1 MFTADPGITELN
13 ILERGVFK
21 VLFSMDIHQV
31 ATPDTSVEDAR
42 CFILLFREGSRFT
55 AHAVLSTTRTNR
67 QFYYSHTANPFGE
80 EQLSGIEDDA
90 RQFAEDMGFALDEM
104 AVAGMSLEQRNAWLE
119 EQGLLGRKKAAPAEA
134 PQAVQ
139 PQKAADAPPPR
150 PRAAMTREAPAAEAA
165 PRPEDLLQKGVR
177 AGVVKPPTQ
186 SLRRDLLSP
195 TSVVPKDREA
205 LARLLASF

>member
-1 MFTADPGITELN
+1 MFTADPNITELN
-13 ILERGVFK
+13 VLERGGVFK

-67 QFYYSHTANPFGE
+67 QFYYSHTGNPFGE
-80 EQLSGIEDDA
+80 EQLSSIEDDA
-90 RQFAEDMGFALDEM
+90 RQFAEDMGFVLDEM
-104 AVAGMSLEQRNAWLE
+104 AVAGMSLEQRNAWFE
-119 EQGLLGRKKAAPAEA
+119 EQGLLGKKKTTAVPAET
-134 PQAVQ
+134 
-139 PQKAADAPPPR
+139 PPPR
-150 PRAAMTREAPAAEAA
+150 PPAAVTREAPAAEAA
-165 PRPEDLLQKGVR
+165 PRPADLLQQGVR
-177 AGVVKPPTQ
+177 AGVVKQPTQ
-186 SLRRDLLSP
+186 SFRKEILSP